1 MDRYDLMAFTK
12 ADGFSYLAG
21 HLPNGGL
28 KSFLMAVHLQRRVM
42 FALTPAV
49 CLKTIKTLLA

>member
-1 MDRYDLMAFTK
+1 MVRYDLMAFTK

-21 HLPNGGL
+21 HLPNGWL
-28 KSFLMAVHLQRRVM
+28 KRFLMAVHLQRRVM

-49 CLKTIKTLLA
+49 RLKTLLA